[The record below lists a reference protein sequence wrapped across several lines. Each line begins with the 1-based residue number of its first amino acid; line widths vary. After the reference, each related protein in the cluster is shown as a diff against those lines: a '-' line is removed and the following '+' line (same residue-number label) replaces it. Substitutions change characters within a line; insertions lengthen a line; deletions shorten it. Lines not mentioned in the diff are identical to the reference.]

1 MDKCIAIDLLRRDLQ
16 KKGYVNK
23 KLDWKLAC
31 EIYHFI
37 RGWNTF
43 YKVIAIQD
51 GIYEFV
57 LKNLDVRRKI
67 TFLFLMKKKNIRIY

>member
-1 MDKCIAIDLLRRDLQ
+1 MDLQ
-16 KKGYVNK
+16 KEGYIDK

-31 EIYHFI
+31 EIYHFV

-43 YKVIAIQD
+43 YKVIAIQN
-51 GIYEFV
+51 GIYDFV

-67 TFLFLMKKKNIRIY
+67 TFYYLVKKKNIIFY